1 MQHCADSAR
10 HHLFLITKHKLLHF
24 HFFTMVDYSK
34 WDKFAADLSDD
45 DEQEGIL
52 SQSPRVTAF
61 EGDSGRSFNIGPS
74 GTQLLPEP
82 PTKSITTTT
91 TSSSATVITASSSAA
106 ATTSSYELLSSRN
119 GGVTNRCTWCQDRS
133 EVILRKELPLS
144 TKAGD
149 IQVTFDRIESVLKVI
164 TKNSSRVMEG
174 TVRYKFE
181 LNDEELCPI
190 QWELVTIT
198 DPTAVE
204 HRVLEIA
211 LKKLSPIPGAII
223 WWKNVFVDDPEIDVT
238 TIPDRQ
244 MTAASKEVSGAW
256 DEAHRL
262 FRERVATRE
271 PITID
276 LGDDAEAE
284 EAEPAQEDDDFVI
297 VERPSSTEPSHEP

>member
-1 MQHCADSAR
+1 MDLALSVGSNHNSKAS
-10 HHLFLITKHKLLHF
+10 I
-24 HFFTMVDYSK
+24 MVDYSK

-52 SQSPRVTAF
+52 RQSPRVTAL
-61 EGDSGRSFNIGPS
+61 EGEKGRSFVIGPS

-82 PTKSITTTT
+82 PMKAITTTSV
-91 TSSSATVITASSSAA
+91 SSSAAVITASSCSSSSSLSSTAA
-106 ATTSSYELLSSRN
+106 APFELLSSRN
-119 GGVTNRCTWCQDRS
+119 GGITNRCTWCQDRS
-133 EVILRKELPLS
+133 EVILRKELPIS

-149 IQVTFDRIESVLKVI
+149 IRVTFDPIESVLKVTTQDNNI
-164 TKNSSRVMEG
+164 VMEG

-198 DPTAVE
+198 DAAAVE
-204 HRVLEIA
+204 HRVLELA
-211 LKKLSPIPGAII
+211 LKKLSPIPGAVI

-244 MTAASKEVSGAW
+244 VSQTSKEISGAW

-262 FRERVATRE
+262 FKERVAARE

-276 LGDDAEAE
+276 LGEGDGDGDDADP
-284 EAEPAQEDDDFVI
+284 EPTAVEDDDFVI
-297 VERPSSTEPSHEP
+297 VERSSSTEA